1 MKPFAGCPS
10 VKLCKKQNATKSAL
24 KAWNRNVFG
33 LCQSHIS
40 ELTQLIMGI
49 QGKEMFV
56 SNAQKEAKLQGE
68 LNEWLARYDTI
79 WKQKSREIWLRDGD
93 RNTKLFHL
101 STIIRRRHNAIN
113 AIRNDAGG
121 WILDKKEIGQHIR
134 EKFKVLF
141 TEEEISCPLT
151 STTSCPL

>member
-1 MKPFAGCPS
+1 MFD
-10 VKLCKKQNATKSAL
+10 
-24 KAWNRNVFG
+24 
-33 LCQSHIS
+33 LCQSHIFD
-40 ELTQLIMGI
+40 LTQLIVEI
-49 QGKEMFV
+49 QGKEMSV
-56 SNAQKEAKLQGE
+56 SNAQKEARLQGG
-68 LNEWLARYDTI
+68 LNEWLARYDTV

-101 STIIRRRHNAIN
+101 STIIRRRHNAID